1 MEEKQ
6 TSLQFLMKISYFAR
20 FFFCWLFLC
29 KLISHQGFW
38 CGLLSTITYPW
49 GRNSL
54 SHSFLSF
61 CFSSWQAD
69 VMSSVSEIWHLD
81 WLIVSGWQEEK
92 KNCPILPLHEQ
103 DLAKSYPQS
112 HIRAHDDGYL
122 VFLESWGENPIS
134 HGFAHYSWAYTKNGH
149 HKEKR
154 ILQHSGH
161 SSAASSLQQMHL
173 SETNCSGGL
182 TSISLQTKSDGE
194 IVFSLW
200 WQMGE
205 IWIYCY
211 NFHKGMT
218 IINTLSLV
226 LYIYKS
232 LYKLCLIND
241 KSLNTLGL
249 N

>member
-1 MEEKQ
+1 
-6 TSLQFLMKISYFAR
+6 MKISYFAS

-69 VMSSVSEIWHLD
+69 VMYPVWVRSDIWTGWLYLD
-81 WLIVSGWQEEK
+81 GK
-92 KNCPILPLHEQ
+92 RRRRNCPILPLHVQ

-122 VFLESWGENPIS
+122 VFPESWGENPIS
-134 HGFAHYSWAYTKNGH
+134 HCFAPYCWAYTKNGH
-149 HKEKR
+149 RKEKR

-161 SSAASSLQQMHL
+161 CSAASSLQQMQL

-182 TSISLQTKSDGE
+182 PSISLQTKSDGE

-211 NFHKGMT
+211 NFHKDMT

>member
-1 MEEKQ
+1 MVISTSLLHIFVWARLWWALDISIVVQERLYYWKWKQSSSKLSSSWQDTSTLYCDHPLSEHTILMLCDLMGKVKEKKVEEKQ
-6 TSLQFLMKISYFAR
+6 TSLLFLMKISYFAS

-69 VMSSVSEIWHLD
+69 VMYPVWVRSDIWTGWLYLD
-81 WLIVSGWQEEK
+81 GK
-92 KNCPILPLHEQ
+92 RRRRNCPILPLHVQ

-134 HGFAHYSWAYTKNGH
+134 HGFAHYSWAYTK
-149 HKEKR
+149 K
-154 ILQHSGH
+154 
-161 SSAASSLQQMHL
+161 
-173 SETNCSGGL
+173 
-182 TSISLQTKSDGE
+182 
-194 IVFSLW
+194 
-200 WQMGE
+200 
-205 IWIYCY
+205 
-211 NFHKGMT
+211 
-218 IINTLSLV
+218 
-226 LYIYKS
+226 
-232 LYKLCLIND
+232 
-241 KSLNTLGL
+241 
-249 N
+249 